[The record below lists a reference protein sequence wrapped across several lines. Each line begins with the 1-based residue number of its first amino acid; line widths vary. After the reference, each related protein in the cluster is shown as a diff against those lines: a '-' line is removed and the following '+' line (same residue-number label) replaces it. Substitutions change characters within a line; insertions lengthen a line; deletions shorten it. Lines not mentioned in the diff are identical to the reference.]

1 MVGAGEKDGRK
12 SWNEGGRGGKKGR
25 TEGKEETT
33 IFSGKFGKRVIHFEG
48 GREIVKKIR
57 LQKMGEV

>member
-12 SWNEGGRGGKKGR
+12 SWNEGEGGKQRR
-25 TEGKEETT
+25 TKRRKEETT